1 MEWRDE
7 KSLFD
12 LEEFNVFGYK
22 SHVQVLLNSEVLL
35 QFSKYTLNLI

>member
-12 LEEFNVFGYK
+12 LEEFNVLGYK